1 MSNHI
6 VSMMLASI
14 AEDRD
19 MNGIL
24 GELLSA
30 QGSETKF
37 RDVSHYLDV
46 TNEKER
52 MRSFWDVAVL
62 ARQRREVVFG
72 YKPRAMLW
80 TEAQELM
87 TNPPNK
93 DKPLQW
99 QEGDIVIVLALD

>member
-1 MSNHI
+1 
-6 VSMMLASI
+6 
-14 AEDRD
+14 

-37 RDVSHYLDV
+37 RDISHYLDIA
-46 TNEKER
+46 NPQECK
-52 MRSFWDVAVL
+52 RSFWDVAVL

-72 YKPRAMLW
+72 YKPRDMSW
-80 TEAQELM
+80 TEAQDLM

-93 DKPLQW
+93 DKPITW
-99 QEGDIVIVLALD
+99 EEGDIIIVLALD